1 MRKSLLTFIVCLSI
15 FLQSKAQL
23 VSGPMLGPV
32 ELRTAKL
39 WIEVVPGTQ
48 VDLWY
53 WKKGENLTAGKVSK
67 STNAGQWFA
76 PVQFHL
82 TDLSINTEY
91 EYAFIFNANKKS
103 KPTQSQGSF
112 ITKDLWQWR
121 KPAPDFSFLTGSCTY
136 FNEAIYDRPGK
147 PYGGDSSIFLTMSKE
162 KAAFML
168 WLGDNWYTRE
178 VDYADEWGLWK
189 RASRDRASLVLQP
202 FLKSTSHL
210 AIWDDHDY
218 GPNDMGKQFVLK
230 ETSREVFKNYWL
242 NTSYGMEGR
251 GIYTVWSYGD
261 VDVFMM
267 DDRWWRSADNI
278 ADSLNGQPNKEKRM
292 WGQEQL
298 DWLKQSLLSSR
309 ATFKIIANGSQIL
322 NPVSPY
328 DKLADFPFEYNE
340 LMDFLKMQ
348 KVNGVLFLTGDRH
361 HSEII
366 KLDREG
372 SYPLYDIT
380 VSPLTS
386 GTHVFGGPEKNN
398 PYRVLGIDQK
408 QNFGKVSVS
417 GERGKRKMR
426 IDFIGINGEVIGAWD
441 IDENALKTKQQ

>member
-1 MRKSLLTFIVCLSI
+1 MRKEILALIISLGLFIQL
-15 FLQSKAQL
+15 KAQL
-23 VSGPMLGPV
+23 VSGPMLGPA
-32 ELRTAKL
+32 ELRTVKL
-39 WIEVVPGTQ
+39 WIEVVPGTK

-53 WKKGENLTAGKVSK
+53 WKKDGIADAKKISK
-67 STNAGQWFA
+67 ITSSEQWFS
-76 PVQFHL
+76 PLQFVL
-82 TDLSINTEY
+82 TDLAIQTEY
-91 EYAFIFNANKKS
+91 EYQFILNPTSKS
-103 KPTQSQGSF
+103 KPTIAQGSF
-112 ITKDLWQWR
+112 KTKDLWQWR

-136 FNEAIYDRPGK
+136 FNEPVYDRPGK

-178 VDYADEWGLWK
+178 VDYADEWGMWK
-189 RASRDRASLVLQP
+189 RASRDRASPVLQP
-202 FLKSTSHL
+202 FLRSTSHL

-218 GPNDMGKQFVLK
+218 GPNDMGKQFILK

-242 NTSYGMEGR
+242 NPSHGMEGK
-251 GIYTVWSYGD
+251 GIYTIWSYGD

-267 DDRWWRSADNI
+267 DDRWWRSPDNLT
-278 ADSLNGQPNKEKRM
+278 DSVNGQLNKDKIM
-292 WGQEQL
+292 WGHEQL
-298 DWLKQSLLSSR
+298 EWLKQSLLISR

-328 DKLADFPFEYNE
+328 DKLADFPYEYNE

-366 KLDREG
+366 KVDRAG
-372 SYPLYDIT
+372 TYPLYDIT

-398 PYRVLGIDQK
+398 QYRVLGIDQK
-408 QNFGKVSVS
+408 QNFGKVTVS
-417 GERGKRKMR
+417 GERGKRNLK
-426 IDFIGINGEVIGAWD
+426 IDFIGVNGEILGNWS
-441 IDENALKTKQQ
+441 IDEGMLKLK